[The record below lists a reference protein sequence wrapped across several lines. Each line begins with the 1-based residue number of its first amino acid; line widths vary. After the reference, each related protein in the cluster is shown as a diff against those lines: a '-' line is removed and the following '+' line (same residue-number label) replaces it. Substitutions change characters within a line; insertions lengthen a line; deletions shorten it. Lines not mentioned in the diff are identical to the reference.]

1 MRLNYKG
8 KTERQ
13 SFFTIFFI
21 VRQMSYNIFAQSHQN
36 RYLCNNFSYDDKQ
49 RKEQCKNKNSTDR
62 L

>member
-1 MRLNYKG
+1 MRLNYKE
-8 KTERQ
+8 KSEQQ

-21 VRQMSYNIFAQSHQN
+21 VRQMSYNIFVQNHQN
-36 RYLCNNFSYDDKQ
+36 QYLCNIFPYDDKQ